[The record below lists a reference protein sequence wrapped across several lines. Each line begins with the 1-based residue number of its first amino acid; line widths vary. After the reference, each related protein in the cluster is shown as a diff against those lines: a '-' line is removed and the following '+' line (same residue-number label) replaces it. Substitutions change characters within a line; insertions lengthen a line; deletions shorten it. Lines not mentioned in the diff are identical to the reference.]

1 VREITKRVAAVVL
14 LGAVGVLSAACSSS
28 AGHKAQSDPARFGA
42 TPTVIPTSNGGGPG
56 TGPIVGSNTSGP
68 IALPDRSV
76 AIVSFTKRFQKRNQA
91 EFVDIS
97 LTISNQGQSPIS
109 NEPRFFS
116 LVGQGGDV
124 FSYQDNSSDNFY
136 LPIDPH
142 TSRTGLIEF
151 EIPAA
156 AAKSL
161 QLLYRPD
168 VATDTVIARLV
179 PS

>member
-1 VREITKRVAAVVL
+1 M
-14 LGAVGVLSAACSSS
+14 
-28 AGHKAQSDPARFGA
+28 
-42 TPTVIPTSNGGGPG
+42 PTAVIPTSNGGGPG
-56 TGPIVGSNTSGP
+56 TGPTVGSNTSGP

-76 AIVSFTKRFQKRNQA
+76 AIVSFTKRFEKQNQA

-97 LTISNQGQSPIS
+97 LTISNQGQSPIT

-116 LVGQGGDV
+116 LIGQGGDV

-136 LPIDPH
+136 LPIDPR

-156 AAKSL
+156 AAKGL